1 MLWLLL
7 QIKYFH
13 FSTCNITKCSSQCI
27 TSHSRAAALVH
38 FFPQIINEVH
48 MVLSCN
54 RIQLRGYN
62 NLFFGR
68 KKGCVVNFYSFVP
81 VFFVLVH
88 YREQALDRKF
98 LSCLKLK
105 GSTYTVSYH
114 TQLTPYLLNI
124 WNNMKIWPFCVKS
137 LIFEKL
143 GCTMLQKLSKCVVNV
158 WLCWN
163 LIILPPLRLYVKSN
177 FS

>member
-62 NLFFGR
+62 NLFFWE
-68 KKGCVVNFYSFVP
+68 KKRMCGKFLFFCARLFCVG
-81 VFFVLVH
+81 
-88 YREQALDRKF
+88 ALSRASPWQEF
-98 LSCLKLK
+98 LSCPKIK

-114 TQLTPYLLNI
+114 TQPTPYLLNI

-137 LIFEKL
+137 LIFETL
-143 GCTMLQKLSKCVVNV
+143 GCRFFNWKRSLTQ
-158 WLCWN
+158 
-163 LIILPPLRLYVKSN
+163 P
-177 FS
+177 

>member
-1 MLWLLL
+1 MSKLVNLVIYCIRFNVRCLFVLNQKRGARVFYQLWELRNPRYLVMLWLLL

-27 TSHSRAAALVH
+27 TSHSRAALVH

-62 NLFFGR
+62 NLFFWE

-88 YREQALDRKF
+88 YRASPWQEF
-98 LSCLKLK
+98 LSCPKIK
-105 GSTYTVSYH
+105 GSFISHSAFSISTEY
-114 TQLTPYLLNI
+114 
-124 WNNMKIWPFCVKS
+124 MK
-137 LIFEKL
+137 
-143 GCTMLQKLSKCVVNV
+143 
-158 WLCWN
+158 
-163 LIILPPLRLYVKSN
+163 
-177 FS
+177 